1 MDKAVKKRLSKEQ
14 KRYLFLGAI
23 ILAFFILFS
32 IRIPNFFQ
40 LVTITNLVRQS
51 AVILILSIGMM
62 LVILTGGIDLS
73 VGATMALSGAAAAVT
88 IQTVGEQSVAGA
100 AAGMAAAL
108 LVGALVGAVNGY
120 LCGYLE
126 ISPFMVTLAMQTLT
140 RGLTMMITDGSRI
153 VVKNQ
158 AFNWLGGGQWNL
170 GGFIVPHVSLVL
182 VIVVAAALFWMRN
195 FSMGIKLYAVGG
207 NKTAAYASGI
217 PVKFQVFQTYF
228 ISGLLC
234 GLAAIITIGRSGS
247 AQPLAGNG
255 LEFDV
260 ITAVV
265 MGGVSLLGGVG
276 TMAGIFLGALLLG
289 VLTLGINMLDIPSYS
304 NYVIKGIFV
313 LVAVLSNEVTEI
325 VKEAVQAGKDIRAVS
340 DNDKVLE
347 KMKKGTAHT
356 LELQKIK
363 KSFSG
368 VPALKGVSLKIQ
380 SGKVHALLGE
390 NGAGKSTL
398 IKILSGVYQKD
409 EGQIEIDG
417 LPVSIHSTADSR
429 KLGISVIYQEFALVP
444 ELSIVQNIFL
454 GKELRKGGIFLVMR
468 EMAQSTRKVVERLHF
483 QYDVNKKVR
492 NLSVSQQQMV
502 EIAKAFSSNSWLVV
516 MDEPTSAITEADKEK
531 LFQIIREMKKQ
542 GLAVVYIS
550 HRMSEIFE
558 IADEV
563 TVLRDGEQVKT
574 LPICETDENELTKLM
589 VGREVKDIFNRE
601 HLEPGKVVLEV
612 KNLKRNGVFEPISF
626 QVRQGEVL
634 GLSGLMGAG
643 RTEIARCLFGM
654 DAWDGGEIWLN
665 GEQVQIHS
673 PREALKKGIC
683 YVSEDRRGEGIIPL
697 RGVREN
703 ICLSAMD
710 QMCSHGYRKKDQERR
725 LGQEYMEKFR
735 IKAAS
740 QQQPIGN
747 LSGGNQQKC
756 CLAKML
762 ACGPSLIILDE
773 PTRGIDVGAKAE
785 IHRLISDLVKQK
797 IAVILISSELPEVI
811 GASDRIIVLA
821 EGRKTGE
828 FTADEAGQ
836 EAIMERAMSFEV

>member
-1 MDKAVKKRLSKEQ
+1 M
-14 KRYLFLGAI
+14 
-23 ILAFFILFS
+23 
-32 IRIPNFFQ
+32 
-40 LVTITNLVRQS
+40 
-51 AVILILSIGMM
+51 
-62 LVILTGGIDLS
+62 
-73 VGATMALSGAAAAVT
+73 
-88 IQTVGEQSVAGA
+88 
-100 AAGMAAAL
+100 
-108 LVGALVGAVNGY
+108 
-120 LCGYLE
+120 
-126 ISPFMVTLAMQTLT
+126 
-140 RGLTMMITDGSRI
+140 
-153 VVKNQ
+153 
-158 AFNWLGGGQWNL
+158 
-170 GGFIVPHVSLVL
+170 
-182 VIVVAAALFWMRN
+182 
-195 FSMGIKLYAVGG
+195 
-207 NKTAAYASGI
+207 
-217 PVKFQVFQTYF
+217 
-228 ISGLLC
+228 
-234 GLAAIITIGRSGS
+234 
-247 AQPLAGNG
+247 
-255 LEFDV
+255 
-260 ITAVV
+260 
-265 MGGVSLLGGVG
+265 
-276 TMAGIFLGALLLG
+276 
-289 VLTLGINMLDIPSYS
+289 
-304 NYVIKGIFV
+304 
-313 LVAVLSNEVTEI
+313 
-325 VKEAVQAGKDIRAVS
+325 
-340 DNDKVLE
+340 
-347 KMKKGTAHT
+347 
-356 LELQKIK
+356 
-363 KSFSG
+363 
-368 VPALKGVSLKIQ
+368 
-380 SGKVHALLGE
+380 
-390 NGAGKSTL
+390 
-398 IKILSGVYQKD
+398 
-409 EGQIEIDG
+409 
-417 LPVSIHSTADSR
+417 
-429 KLGISVIYQEFALVP
+429 
-444 ELSIVQNIFL
+444 
-454 GKELRKGGIFLVMR
+454 
-468 EMAQSTRKVVERLHF
+468 
-483 QYDVNKKVR
+483 
-492 NLSVSQQQMV
+492 
-502 EIAKAFSSNSWLVV
+502 
-516 MDEPTSAITEADKEK
+516 
-531 LFQIIREMKKQ
+531 
-542 GLAVVYIS
+542 
-550 HRMSEIFE
+550 
-558 IADEV
+558 
-563 TVLRDGEQVKT
+563 LRDGEQVKT

>member
-390 NGAGKSTL
+390 NGAGDR
-398 IKILSGVYQKD
+398 V
-409 EGQIEIDG
+409 
-417 LPVSIHSTADSR
+417 
-429 KLGISVIYQEFALVP
+429 
-444 ELSIVQNIFL
+444 
-454 GKELRKGGIFLVMR
+454 
-468 EMAQSTRKVVERLHF
+468 
-483 QYDVNKKVR
+483 
-492 NLSVSQQQMV
+492 
-502 EIAKAFSSNSWLVV
+502 
-516 MDEPTSAITEADKEK
+516 
-531 LFQIIREMKKQ
+531 IIR
-542 GLAVVYIS
+542 
-550 HRMSEIFE
+550 
-558 IADEV
+558 
-563 TVLRDGEQVKT
+563 
-574 LPICETDENELTKLM
+574 
-589 VGREVKDIFNRE
+589 
-601 HLEPGKVVLEV
+601 
-612 KNLKRNGVFEPISF
+612 
-626 QVRQGEVL
+626 
-634 GLSGLMGAG
+634 
-643 RTEIARCLFGM
+643 
-654 DAWDGGEIWLN
+654 
-665 GEQVQIHS
+665 
-673 PREALKKGIC
+673 
-683 YVSEDRRGEGIIPL
+683 
-697 RGVREN
+697 
-703 ICLSAMD
+703 
-710 QMCSHGYRKKDQERR
+710 
-725 LGQEYMEKFR
+725 
-735 IKAAS
+735 
-740 QQQPIGN
+740 
-747 LSGGNQQKC
+747 
-756 CLAKML
+756 
-762 ACGPSLIILDE
+762 PS
-773 PTRGIDVGAKAE
+773 
-785 IHRLISDLVKQK
+785 
-797 IAVILISSELPEVI
+797 
-811 GASDRIIVLA
+811 
-821 EGRKTGE
+821 
-828 FTADEAGQ
+828 
-836 EAIMERAMSFEV
+836 